1 MDPASPKTPDGASA
15 AGFDA
20 PYPGVKAMPRWD
32 AGTLPE
38 APRFRWT
45 QIAMFIGPGLVM
57 GASAIGG
64 GEWLTGPLVT
74 ARYGGA
80 LLWLATLSVLFQTIY
95 NVEISRYTLY
105 TGEPIFTGKFR
116 LPPSPIFWLWLYLI
130 LDLGS
135 VLPYLAS
142 NAAIP
147 AAAMILGRI
156 PASTSTDIT
165 WTFLG
170 TGFTDS
176 ALLKLLACLIFASVF
191 IPLSVGGKVYN
202 SLKAVMTFKLVTV
215 IGFLMFLAVCYSTP
229 STWYEIGTGFF
240 KFGTIPVTHPLDLN
254 GNGKVDEGEEYFEGS
269 TATDNVFMAMAEG
282 RKFPW
287 LDLSMIGILASM
299 AAISGNGGLTN
310 TPMSNYTRD
319 QGWGMGAHVGAIPSI
334 VGGHAI
340 ELSHVGMVFN
350 PTPETLPRWKQ
361 WLYHVRRE
369 QWCLWLPA
377 CFIGLALPSMLSVQF
392 LEKGKVLKDQW
403 QAAAMTAGGV
413 ADRLEGLEPNQR
425 MRDAK
430 TDEEKAAAL
439 AYDKGVAGRTGWPR
453 LFWFLTLF
461 CGFLVLGTSMASTA
475 DGVLRRWV
483 DVFWTALPFLRKWD
497 TRHIGKLY
505 FGVLCVYLVFGL
517 IMLTL
522 VPGDKLLIA
531 ATGILYNYALGFSCA
546 HTLFVNQV
554 LLPKPLR
561 PNWLTCTMLVFGSIF
576 FTTIAVISSIDG
588 GPKLY
593 QTFLETFGLLQK

>member
-1 MDPASPKTPDGASA
+1 MTASPASGTPAAS
-15 AGFDA
+15 FEP
-20 PYPGVKAMPRWD
+20 PYPGVKAMPQWE
-32 AGTLPE
+32 AGTLPP
-38 APRFRWT
+38 APVFHWRNL
-45 QIAMFIGPGLVM
+45 AMFIGPGLLM

-80 LLWLATLSVLFQTIY
+80 LLWLATLSILFQTIY
-95 NVEISRYTLY
+95 NVEISRYALY

-116 LPPSPIFWLWLYLI
+116 LPPSPLFWLGLYLI

-147 AAAMILGRI
+147 AAAVVLGRI
-156 PASTSTDIT
+156 PDSKSAELT
-165 WTFLG
+165 WTLLG
-170 TGFTDS
+170 GSYTDS
-176 ALLKLLACLIFASVF
+176 ALLKLLACLIYASVF

-215 IGFLMFLAVCYSTP
+215 IGFLMFLAVMYSTP
-229 STWYEIGTGFF
+229 ATWYEIGTGFF
-240 KFGTIPVTHPLDLN
+240 RFGTIPVCHPNDTN
-254 GNGKVDEGEEYFEGS
+254 HNGKHDEGEEPFENS
-269 TATDNVFMAMAEG
+269 TATDNVFIALSEG
-282 RKFPW
+282 RGFPW

-340 ELSHVGMVFN
+340 ELSHVGMVFDPKPEAL
-350 PTPETLPRWKQ
+350 PTWKQ

-369 QWCLWLPA
+369 QWILWMPA

-392 LEKGKVLKDQW
+392 LESGTVPKDQW
-403 QAAAMTAGGV
+403 RAAAMTAGGV
-413 ADRLEGLEPNQR
+413 ADRVGGYEPGQR

-430 TDEEKAAAL
+430 TDEERAIAQ
-439 AYDKGVAGRTGWPR
+439 AYDDGVSTRTGWPR
-453 LFWFLTLF
+453 AFWYLTLF

-483 DVFWTALPFLRKWD
+483 DVFWTALPALRNWD

-531 ATGILYNYALGFSCA
+531 ATGILYNYALGFSCL
-546 HTLFVNQV
+546 HVIFVNTV

-561 PNWLTCTMLVFGSIF
+561 PGTLSLVGLLLGGIF
-576 FTTIAVISSIDG
+576 FSTIAVASTIDQ

-593 QTFLETFGLLQK
+593 KTYQETMGIVEK

>member
-1 MDPASPKTPDGASA
+1 MTAPLTPGTPPASFEP
-15 AGFDA
+15 
-20 PYPGVKAMPRWD
+20 PYPGVKSMPRWEGGD
-32 AGTLPE
+32 LPA
-38 APRFRWT
+38 APVFHW
-45 QIAMFIGPGLVM
+45 QNLAMFLGPGLLM

-80 LLWLATLSVLFQTIY
+80 LLWLATLSILFQTIY
-95 NVEISRYTLY
+95 NVEISRYALY

-116 LPPSPIFWLWLYLI
+116 LPPSPLFWLGLYLI

-147 AAAMILGRI
+147 AAATILGRI
-156 PASTSTDIT
+156 P
-165 WTFLG
+165 
-170 TGFTDS
+170 DS
-176 ALLKLLACLIFASVF
+176 ASKELTWSLLGNSYTDGAMLKLLACLVYASVF

-202 SLKAVMTFKLVTV
+202 SLKAVMTFKLVSV
-215 IGFLMFLAVCYSTP
+215 IGFLMFLALMYSTP
-229 STWYEIGTGFF
+229 ATWYEIGTGFF
-240 KFGTIPVTHPLDLN
+240 RFGTIPVYHANDLN
-254 GNGKVDEGEEYFEGS
+254 HNGKVDEGEVPFTDS
-269 TATDNVFMAMAEG
+269 TATDNVFMAMAQG
-282 RKFPW
+282 RPFPW

-340 ELSHVGMVFN
+340 ELSHVGMVFD
-350 PTPETLPRWKQ
+350 PTPAVLPRWKQ

-369 QWCLWLPA
+369 QWLLWMPA

-392 LEKGKVLKDQW
+392 LEKGTILKDKW
-403 QAAAMTAGGV
+403 RAAAMTAGGV
-413 ADRLEGLEPNQR
+413 ADRVGGYEPGQR
-425 MRDAK
+425 VKEA
-430 TDEEKAAAL
+430 TTEEAREL
-439 AYDKGVAGRTGWPR
+439 ARSYDNGVAGRTGWSR
-453 LFWFLTLF
+453 AFWYLTLF

-483 DVFWTALPFLRKWD
+483 DVFWTALPALRNWD
-497 TRHIGKLY
+497 TKHIGKLY

-531 ATGILYNYALGFSCA
+531 ATGILYNYALGFSCL
-546 HTLFVNQV
+546 HVIFVNTV
-554 LLPKPLR
+554 LLPKALR
-561 PNWLTCTMLVFGSIF
+561 PGTLSLVGLFLGGVF
-576 FTTIAVISSIDG
+576 FSTIAVVSTIDEA
-588 GPKLY
+588 PKLY
-593 QTFLETFGLLQK
+593 KTFQETVGTAAK

>member
-1 MDPASPKTPDGASA
+1 MTAPQPTGTPPASFVP
-15 AGFDA
+15 

-32 AGTLPE
+32 GGELPA
-38 APRFRWT
+38 APVFHWRNL
-45 QIAMFIGPGLVM
+45 AMFLGPGLLM

-80 LLWLATLSVLFQTIY
+80 LLWLATLSILFQTVY
-95 NVEISRYTLY
+95 NVEISRYALY

-116 LPPSPIFWLWLYLI
+116 LPPSPLFWLGLYLI

-147 AAAMILGRI
+147 AAATILGRI
-156 PASTSTDIT
+156 PDSTSKELT
-165 WTFLG
+165 WTLLG
-170 TGFTDS
+170 GSYTDG
-176 ALLKLLACLIFASVF
+176 ALLKLLACLVYASVF

-202 SLKAVMTFKLVTV
+202 SLKAIMTFKLVTV
-215 IGFLMFLAVCYSTP
+215 IGFLMFLALMYSTP

-240 KFGTIPVTHPLDLN
+240 RLGTIPICHANDIN
-254 GNGKVDEGEEYFEGS
+254 HNGKHDDGEEPFTDS
-269 TATDNVFMAMAEG
+269 TATDNVFVSLAEG
-282 RKFPW
+282 RGFPW

-340 ELSHVGMVFN
+340 ELSHVGMVFD
-350 PTPETLPRWKQ
+350 PTPAALPRWKQ

-369 QWCLWLPA
+369 QWLLWMPA

-392 LEKGKVLKDQW
+392 LEKGTIPKDKW
-403 QAAAMTAGGV
+403 RAAAMTAGGV
-413 ADRLEGLEPNQR
+413 ADRVGGFQPGDRLKQ
-425 MRDAK
+425 AT
-430 TDEEKAAAL
+430 TDEERATAQS
-439 AYDKGVAGRTGWPR
+439 YDNGVAGRTGWSR
-453 LFWFLTLF
+453 IFWYLTLF

-483 DVFWTALPFLRKWD
+483 DVFWTALPVLRNWD
-497 TRHIGKLY
+497 TKHIGKLY

-531 ATGILYNYALGFSCA
+531 ATGILYNYALGFSCL
-546 HTLFVNQV
+546 HVIFVNTV
-554 LLPKPLR
+554 LLPKSLR
-561 PNWLTCTMLVFGSIF
+561 PGLMSLASLFLGGVFFS
-576 FTTIAVISSIDG
+576 TIAVVSTIDEA
-588 GPKLY
+588 PKLY
-593 QTFLETFGLLQK
+593 KVYLETVGTTK

>member
-1 MDPASPKTPDGASA
+1 MTAPSPTGTPTASFEP
-15 AGFDA
+15 
-20 PYPGVKAMPRWD
+20 PYPGVKSMPRWE
-32 AGTLPE
+32 AGVLPA
-38 APRFRWT
+38 APIFHWRNL
-45 QIAMFIGPGLVM
+45 AMFIGPGLLM

-80 LLWLATLSVLFQTIY
+80 LLWLATLSILFQTVY
-95 NVEISRYTLY
+95 NVEISRYALY

-116 LPPSPIFWLWLYLI
+116 LPPSPLFWLGLYLI

-147 AAAMILGRI
+147 AAATVLGRI
-156 PASTSTDIT
+156 PDSKSAELT
-165 WTFLG
+165 WTLLG
-170 TGFTDS
+170 HSYTDS
-176 ALLKLLACLIFASVF
+176 ALLKLLACLIFGSVF

-215 IGFLMFLAVCYSTP
+215 LGFLMFLAVMYSTP

-240 KFGTIPVTHPLDLN
+240 RFGTIPVCHPNDTN
-254 GNGKVDEGEEYFEGS
+254 HNGKHDESEEPFESS
-269 TATDNVFMAMAEG
+269 TATDNVFTSLAEG
-282 RKFPW
+282 RGFPW

-340 ELSHVGMVFN
+340 ELSHVGMVFD
-350 PTPETLPRWKQ
+350 PKPEALPRWKQ

-369 QWCLWLPA
+369 QWLLWMPA

-392 LEKGKVLKDQW
+392 LEPGTVPKDQW
-403 QAAAMTAGGV
+403 RAAAMTAGGV
-413 ADRLEGLEPNQR
+413 ADRVGGYEPGQR
-425 MRDAK
+425 MREAT
-430 TDEEKAAAL
+430 TDDERAIAQ
-439 AYDKGVAGRTGWPR
+439 AYDDGVSTRTGWPR
-453 LFWFLTLF
+453 IFWYLTLF

-483 DVFWTALPFLRKWD
+483 DVFWTALPSLRNWD
-497 TRHIGKLY
+497 TKHIGKLY

-531 ATGILYNYALGFSCA
+531 ATGILYNYALGFSCL
-546 HTLFVNQV
+546 HVIFVNVV

-561 PNWLTCTMLVFGSIF
+561 PGMLSLAALLLGCIF
-576 FTTIAVISSIDG
+576 FSTIAVASTIDQA
-588 GPKLY
+588 PKLY
-593 QTFLETFGLLQK
+593 QTYLETIGAVK